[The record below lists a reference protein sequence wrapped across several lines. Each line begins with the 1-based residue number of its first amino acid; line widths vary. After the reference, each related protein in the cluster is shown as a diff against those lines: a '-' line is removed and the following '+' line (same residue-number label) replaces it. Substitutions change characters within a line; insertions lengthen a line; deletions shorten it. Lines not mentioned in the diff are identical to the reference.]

1 MDIVVRATIAYAF
14 ILLLMRIAGR
24 RELSTL
30 EPFDLIMLVVIGD
43 LIHQGVT
50 QNDFSVTGLILA
62 AGTIAVLQT
71 IVSFMGFRFTR
82 VLQLPLEG
90 EPIVLVQDGELIE
103 RNLKRERLLEREVFE
118 SARMQNIGS
127 ISEVAWAI
135 LETSGEI
142 TFVKKSGS

>member
-1 MDIVVRATIAYAF
+1 MDIVIRATIAYAF

-24 RELSTL
+24 RELSSL

-43 LIHQGVT
+43 LIQQGVT

-71 IVSFMGFRFTR
+71 IVSWTGFRFHR
-82 VLQLPLEG
+82 VLELPLEG
-90 EPIVLVQDGELIE
+90 EPIVLVQDGSLID
-103 RNLKRERLLEREVFE
+103 RNLKRERLLPEELFE
-118 SARMQNIGS
+118 SARKQNIGS